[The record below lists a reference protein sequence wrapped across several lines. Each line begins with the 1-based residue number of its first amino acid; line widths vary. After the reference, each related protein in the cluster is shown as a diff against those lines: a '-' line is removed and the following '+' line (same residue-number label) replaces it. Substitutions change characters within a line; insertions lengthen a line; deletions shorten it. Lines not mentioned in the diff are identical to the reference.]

1 MMIIKSIIIIIIE
14 MWLGWVKLNIGLA
27 SNILYNYLSYDG
39 G

>member
-1 MMIIKSIIIIIIE
+1 

-39 G
+39 GWLLLLLLLLREE